1 MASKKEILNK
11 IKILITQRFETPEEA
26 FNFFDKNGDGY
37 LNKKELKKLIKEAKV
52 SGMLSG
58 VVASTMIAGLDKDK
72 NKMFDWKE
80 FKAASDKLIKD
91 GLKKEDKKGLKA

>member
-11 IKILITQRFETPEEA
+11 IKILITQRFATPQDA

-52 SGMLSG
+52 SGLLSG
-58 VVASTMIAGLDKDK
+58 VVASTMISGLDKDK
-72 NKMFDWKE
+72 NKMFDWQE

-91 GLKKEDKKGLKA
+91 GLKKEEKAV